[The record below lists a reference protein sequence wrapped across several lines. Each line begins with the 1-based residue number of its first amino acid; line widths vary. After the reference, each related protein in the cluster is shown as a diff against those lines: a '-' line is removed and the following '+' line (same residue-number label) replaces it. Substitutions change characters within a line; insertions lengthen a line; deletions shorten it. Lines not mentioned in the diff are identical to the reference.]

1 MQFDRQSDP
10 SPLPAEL
17 AVSRGQLLINWP
29 ARGLMFAGFVI
40 AYSLFE
46 RSSNLAGALV
56 AVGGI
61 AAAWLWWSWFVPQW
75 RCWAHSRV
83 ADPEELQELGV
94 QSSLIWPKGSLFE
107 RTEIRRN
114 GR

>member
-29 ARGLMFAGFVI
+29 VRGFMFGGFGI
-40 AYSLFE
+40 AYFLFE
-46 RSSNLAGALV
+46 RSSALAGALV
-56 AVGGI
+56 AVGGF
-61 AAAWLWWSWFVPQW
+61 AAAWLWWSWFIPQW
-75 RCWAHSRV
+75 RSWAHNRG
-83 ADPEELQELGV
+83 ADPVELQELGV
-94 QSSLIWPKGSLFE
+94 QASLIWPKGSFFE

-114 GR
+114 GL

>member
-10 SPLPAEL
+10 APLPAQL

-29 ARGLMFAGFVI
+29 VRLLLFGGLGA
-40 AYSLFE
+40 AYFLIE
-46 RSSNLAGALV
+46 RSALAGALV
-56 AVGGI
+56 AVCGFV
-61 AAAWLWWSWFVPQW
+61 AAWLWWSYFIPQW
-75 RCWAHSRV
+75 RSWAHSRG

-94 QSSLIWPKGSLFE
+94 QASLTWPKGSFFE

>member
-1 MQFDRQSDP
+1 MQFDRQNDP
-10 SPLPAEL
+10 SPLSAEL

-29 ARGLMFAGFVI
+29 VRLLMLAGFGL
-40 AYSLFE
+40 AYFLFDRSL
-46 RSSNLAGALV
+46 NLAGGVV
-56 AVGGI
+56 AMSGF

-75 RCWAHSRV
+75 RCWAHSRG

-94 QSSLIWPKGSLFE
+94 QASLIWPKGSFFG
-107 RTEIRRN
+107 RTEFRRN